1 MKVFLITTFT
11 QHKFLTIGITKID
24 KFFKAFFAKISFQK
38 YTRILYRTV
47 LARIYT
53 AEEAFKVVANDDDDD
68 DDDDD
73 DWKEIDSAN
82 SLDDSI
88 FSECYSSSEINSEP
102 KYDLGER
109 IINIQTHSCHCF
121 GDFWVEVILWKSSH
135 LFL

>member
-11 QHKFLTIGITKID
+11 QHKFLTIGITKIE
-24 KFFKAFFAKISFQK
+24 KFFKAFFAKTSFQK

-53 AEEAFKVVANDDDDD
+53 AEEAFKVVAN

-109 IINIQTHSCHCF
+109 IINIQTHFCHCF
-121 GDFWVEVILWKSSH
+121 GDFWVEVILWKSNH

>member
-24 KFFKAFFAKISFQK
+24 KFFKAFFAKISIQK

-53 AEEAFKVVANDDDDD
+53 AGDAFKVVANDDDDD
-68 DDDDD
+68 DDD
-73 DWKEIDSAN
+73 WKEIDSGN

-109 IINIQTHSCHCF
+109 IINIQTHFCHCF
-121 GDFWVEVILWKSSH
+121 GDFWV
-135 LFL
+135 